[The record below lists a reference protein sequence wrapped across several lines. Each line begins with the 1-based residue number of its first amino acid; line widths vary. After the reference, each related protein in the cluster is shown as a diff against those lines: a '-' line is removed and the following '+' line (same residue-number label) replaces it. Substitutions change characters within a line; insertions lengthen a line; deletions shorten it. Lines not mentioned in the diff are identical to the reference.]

1 MSGTTMSL
9 ILRNLV
15 ELFNKIS
22 ILHDPFI
29 CVFSVKACW
38 FYHFFVLSTA
48 TLKVI
53 LATMLLV
60 RRGKIQRSSLE
71 IPWLV
76 YTSCLQ
82 WWFLRLLCSNFF
94 FFWNTVHC
102 WLWEVFWG
110 YCRANVSVPYCYTGF
125 AAKVNSSLLWAW
137 GTISLSLFF
146 TLILSVSLR
155 RNLNASEPLNLYGGV
170 YKVTMC
176 LPLSFRM

>member
-82 WWFLRLLCSNFF
+82 WWFLRLLCPNFF
-94 FFWNTVHC
+94 SEIQFIAGCGKFFEGTAEQMYQSLIVTLGSLPKSTRVYCGH
-102 WLWEVFWG
+102 EV
-110 YCRANVSVPYCYTGF
+110 R
-125 AAKVNSSLLWAW
+125 
-137 GTISLSLFF
+137 SLSLFF
-146 TLILSVSLR
+146 HSDSI
-155 RNLNASEPLNLYGGV
+155 
-170 YKVTMC
+170 
-176 LPLSFRM
+176 SFIKEELEC

>member
-94 FFWNTVHC
+94 F
-102 WLWEVFWG
+102 LK
-110 YCRANVSVPYCYTGF
+110 Y
-125 AAKVNSSLLWAW
+125 SSLLAVGSFLRVLQSKCISPLLLHWVRCQSQLEFTV
-137 GTISLSLFF
+137 GMRYDLSLSFF
-146 TLILSVSLR
+146 HSDSI
-155 RNLNASEPLNLYGGV
+155 
-170 YKVTMC
+170 
-176 LPLSFRM
+176 SFIKEELEC